1 MTDWKQRKR
10 GACSRLSERTGLSG
24 KRVCR
29 EGAGQRNLRLTAD
42 SAVPIGHTNTETS
55 HPACYR
61 QHLAVPESRQVAILP
76 LPLRTSEI
84 YCSWPWPYRACAL
97 AYSRHACP
105 PALVALLLLMVV
117 FIDKFKRKHH
127 TNVPYTHTLCSFFS
141 SIIHKAYNT
150 IRYSTASYNEHTIRY
165 DTVSTVSIQYNTAQL
180 HTTSI
185 QYDTIQYSQHTI
197 QQDHTTSIQYDTIQY
212 SIIQRAPEG
221 EAVDQTTLT

>member
-1 MTDWKQRKR
+1 MR
-10 GACSRLSERTGLSG
+10 SLSSIFTPDGRFRRPYWAHQC
-24 KRVCR
+24 K
-29 EGAGQRNLRLTAD
+29 NLAPRMC
-42 SAVPIGHTNTETS
+42 H
-55 HPACYR
+55 R
-61 QHLAVPESRQVAILP
+61 HLAVPGSRQVAFLP
-76 LPLRTSEI
+76 LLLWTSEI

-150 IRYSTASYNEHTIRY
+150 LRYSTASYNEHTIRY

-185 QYDTIQYSQHTI
+185 QYDTIQYS
-197 QQDHTTSIQYDTIQY
+197 
-212 SIIQRAPEG
+212 IIQRAPEG
-221 EAVDQTTLT
+221 AHVNQTTLM